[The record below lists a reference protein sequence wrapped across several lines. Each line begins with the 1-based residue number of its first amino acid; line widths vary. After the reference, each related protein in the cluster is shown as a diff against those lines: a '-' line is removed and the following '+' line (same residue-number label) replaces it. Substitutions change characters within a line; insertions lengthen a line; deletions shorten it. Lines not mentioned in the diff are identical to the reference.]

1 MLQSTK
7 HDWIIKQNFIY
18 FNSSILGIRG
28 EGDVVRIKHKH
39 SKLAANRQRRDRR
52 DGSTTRVSFSL
63 CEKKTKRKKKD
74 VQPWTPSTRHRSP
87 APPQI
92 TKQNKKKQSKKSPP
106 PETPSPAWLCTRQ
119 VQEEATGSASVRC
132 QSLRPTERQRAPN
145 SVPGEEEGEVG
156 GGLGW
161 GGFL

>member
-1 MLQSTK
+1 MTSFGPNTNTAK
-7 HDWIIKQNFIY
+7 
-18 FNSSILGIRG
+18 S
-28 EGDVVRIKHKH
+28 
-39 SKLAANRQRRDRR
+39 RQTDKDGTDETEAPPVSPSLSARRRQKEKRKTYSHEHHPPDT
-52 DGSTTRVSFSL
+52 DHL
-63 CEKKTKRKKKD
+63 PPPPPPNNKKTHKKKTN
-74 VQPWTPSTRHRSP
+74 P
-87 APPQI
+87 
-92 TKQNKKKQSKKSPP
+92 KKRCDETQRPP

-145 SVPGEEEGEVG
+145 SVPGEEEGGVG